1 MPNTQLIQWSLWGF
15 SLLAGVG
22 AILALFKLRYAERFL
37 PQWNKLNELDATLP
51 IRREEL
57 RQATEG
63 LDRCRAEIGQLEA
76 TVGHLRILKE
86 WQNANPEAP
95 ARIQQMMTDLERSK
109 SELAAV
115 QQKLAQDEQ
124 RLNEVAQETKLFNQE
139 KAQLTQETG
148 ALRDQLA
155 GLHKQK
161 AELEKAMRDL
171 DDQRRQSEIKLSTLK
186 EQVTT
191 NEAEL
196 ARLRN
201 QLDQAVREKRDA
213 IGERDQVVAG
223 RDAAKSEFALLTK
236 RIEAA
241 QQELKELRGSA
252 ETKSK
257 EKRQLEDEVA
267 TLTRKRDSIAGDSL
281 KAEDELRKLNSQL
294 DQLRRERQT
303 VLAERD
309 KAFSDRDSAKAELT
323 GLQKSLETYKAL
335 VENLNTQLKQASV
348 GHTDLAKA
356 LEDLAQP
363 ALKFAFN
370 RGAQVDEST
379 ALRRLDE
386 HLQAKG
392 LHFPKRVQLAFHTS
406 LKAAHINPLVV
417 LAGVSGTG
425 KSALPMAYAEATG
438 MNFVSLAVQP
448 GWSGPQDLL
457 GFYNYLERKYKATE
471 LARALAQMS
480 RFSANDL
487 PGLQIQS
494 RKDQMLL
501 LLLDEM
507 NLARIEYYF
516 SDFLSRLEQRRGRN
530 IQDEQRR
537 REVSLLVDAG
547 SLPVSEMPRFIFPD
561 FNVLFVGTMN
571 EDESTQSLSDKVID
585 RANVLRFGA
594 PKELRANLAPTVAP
608 AADFLPRATWEK
620 WVKSFDG
627 NGFDN
632 ERAILTNL
640 NQMLETVN
648 RPFGHR
654 VYRAVL
660 DYLANY
666 PGASVDSAL
675 CRNALADQIEQKIVP
690 KLRGLDTQDDTTSR
704 CLDQLSKT
712 ISGLQDAEL
721 TDAFNRARAQ
731 HVFEWFGVKRS

>member
-1 MPNTQLIQWSLWGF
+1 MPNTQLLQWSLWGF

-22 AILALFKLRYAERFL
+22 AIFALFKLRYAERFL
-37 PQWNKLNELDATLP
+37 PQWSELKELEAILP
-51 IRREEL
+51 LRRDEL
-57 RQATEG
+57 RQAT
-63 LDRCRAEIGQLEA
+63 DAIDKCRAEVGQLEA

-86 WQNANPEAP
+86 WQDANPEAP
-95 ARIQQMMTDLERSK
+95 ARIQQMMINLERCK
-109 SELAAV
+109 SDLAAV

-124 RLNEVAQETKLFNQE
+124 RLNEVTQETNRVNLE

-148 ALRDQLA
+148 TLRDQLA
-155 GLHKQK
+155 GLQKQK
-161 AELEKAMRDL
+161 TDLEAKLGELKSQCGQTSIELGHAQKRLQELQTELTTLEQRVERFEK
-171 DDQRRQSEIKLSTLK
+171 EKLQAIRERK
-186 EQVTT
+186 
-191 NEAEL
+191 EAEA
-196 ARLRN
+196 AR
-201 QLDQAVREKRDA
+201 D
-213 IGERDQVVAG
+213 G
-223 RDAAKSEFALLTK
+223 
-236 RIEAA
+236 
-241 QQELKELRGSA
+241 
-252 ETKSK
+252 
-257 EKRQLEDEVA
+257 
-267 TLTRKRDSIAGDSL
+267 
-281 KAEDELRKLNSQL
+281 
-294 DQLRRERQT
+294 
-303 VLAERD
+303 
-309 KAFSDRDSAKAELT
+309 AKAELA

-370 RGAQVDEST
+370 HGAQLDETT

-386 HLQAKG
+386 HLRAKG
-392 LHFPKRVQLAFHTS
+392 LHFPERVQLAFHSS

-425 KSALPMAYAEATG
+425 KSALPMANAEATG

-480 RFSANDL
+480 RFSAEDL
-487 PGLQIQS
+487 PGLKIES

-530 IQDEQRR
+530 VGDPQRR
-537 REVSLLVDAG
+537 REVSLQVDAG
-547 SLPVSEMPRFIFPD
+547 SLPATELPRFIFPD

-594 PKELRANLAPTVAP
+594 PKELRATPTPTVAP
-608 AADFLPRATWEK
+608 TTSFLPRATWEQ
-620 WVKSFDG
+620 WVKAFDG

-632 ERAILTNL
+632 ERTIITQL
-640 NQMLETVN
+640 NQTLETVN
-648 RPFGHR
+648 RPFGYR
-654 VYRAVL
+654 VFRAVL

-666 PGASVDSAL
+666 PGSLTDERRR
-675 CRNALADQIEQKIVP
+675 RNALADQMEQKIIP
-690 KLRGLDTQDDTTSR
+690 KLRGLDTQDDTTAR
-704 CLDQLSKT
+704 CLDQLGQT
-712 ISGLQDAEL
+712 IGSLQDAEL
-721 TDAFNRARAQ
+721 VEAFTRARQQ
-731 HVFEWFGVKRS
+731 HLFEWFGVKRS

>member
-1 MPNTQLIQWSLWGF
+1 MPSTQLLQWSLWGL

-37 PQWNKLNELDATLP
+37 PQWNGLKEMEAILP
-51 IRREEL
+51 VRREEL

-63 LDRCRAEIGQLEA
+63 IDKCRAEIGQLEA

-86 WQNANPEAP
+86 WQNANPEAQ
-95 ARIQQMMTDLERSK
+95 ARIQQMMTDLERCK

-115 QQKLAQDEQ
+115 QLKLAQDQ
-124 RLNEVAQETKLFNQE
+124 QLLNDVTQETNRLSLE
-139 KAQLTQETG
+139 KTHLTQETG
-148 ALRDQLA
+148 TLRDQLA
-155 GLHKQK
+155 GFHKQK
-161 AELEKAMRDL
+161 AELEKGLRDL
-171 DDQRRQSEIKLSTLK
+171 DDQYRQFGIKLSALT
-186 EQVTT
+186 EQVTAADT
-191 NEAEL
+191 EL
-196 ARLRN
+196 ARLRSE
-201 QLDQAVREKRDA
+201 LDQVVREKRGITA
-213 IGERDQVVAG
+213 ERDQIIAA
-223 RDAAKSEFALLTK
+223 RDAANAELDSTTK
-236 RIEAA
+236 RLELATN
-241 QQELKELRGSA
+241 ELKQLQERNEKLGN
-252 ETKSK
+252 
-257 EKRQLEDEVA
+257 EKRRLEDDAAALAKQRDTFANDCLKAQEELCRLSTQLEQM
-267 TLTRKRDSIAGDSL
+267 T
-281 KAEDELRKLNSQL
+281 
-294 DQLRRERQT
+294 RERRT
-303 VLAERD
+303 AYTERD
-309 KAFSDRDSAKAELT
+309 QAIADRDIAREELKTLQTLIETTKAHLD
-323 GLQKSLETYKAL
+323 
-335 VENLNTQLKQASV
+335 NLNAQLQTA
-348 GHTDLAKA
+348 GIGPTDISKA

-370 RGAQVDEST
+370 HGAQVDEST
-379 ALRRLDE
+379 ALRCLAE
-386 HLQAKG
+386 HLRAKG
-392 LHFPKRVQLAFHTS
+392 LHFPERVQLAFHTS

-438 MNFVSLAVQP
+438 MNFISLAVQP

-480 RFSANDL
+480 RFSAKDL

-516 SDFLSRLEQRRGRN
+516 SDFLSRLEQRRGLK
-530 IQDEQRR
+530 IEDDQRR
-537 REVSLLVDAG
+537 RQVSLLVDAG
-547 SLPVSEMPRFIFPD
+547 SLPAKEMPRFIFPD

-594 PKELRANLAPTVAP
+594 PKDLRAAPAATVAP
-608 AADFLPRATWEK
+608 TANFLPRATWEQ
-620 WVKSFDG
+620 WVKPFDG

-632 ERAILTNL
+632 ERTILTQL
-640 NQMLETVN
+640 NQMLESVN

-654 VYRAVL
+654 VYRAIL

-666 PGASVDSAL
+666 PGASTEAAR
-675 CRNALADQIEQKIVP
+675 RNALADQIEQKIIP

-704 CLDQLSKT
+704 CLDQLGAT
-712 ISGLQDAEL
+712 ISGLQDPEL
-721 TDAFNRARAQ
+721 ANAFTRARQQ
-731 HVFEWFGVKRS
+731 HLFEWFGVKRS

>member
-1 MPNTQLIQWSLWGF
+1 
-15 SLLAGVG
+15 LAGIG
-22 AILALFKLRYAERFL
+22 AILALFKLRFAERFL
-37 PQWNKLNELDATLP
+37 PHWNELNELEATLP
-51 IRREEL
+51 VRREEL

-63 LDRCRAEIGQLEA
+63 IDKCRAEIGQLEA
-76 TVGHLRILKE
+76 EVGALRILKAWNE
-86 WQNANPEAP
+86 ANPAAAEEIA
-95 ARIQQMMTDLERSK
+95 AKRRALEDLK
-109 SELAAV
+109 VELAAI
-115 QQKLAQDEQ
+115 QQKLAQDEKHLNDVTQ
-124 RLNEVAQETKLFNQE
+124 ETNRLTQEKSQLAQETG
-139 KAQLTQETG
+139 T
-148 ALRDQLA
+148 LRDQLA
-155 GLHKQK
+155 GFHKQK
-161 AELEKAMRDL
+161 AELETALRDL
-171 DDQRRQSEIKLSTLK
+171 DDQRRQLETKVAGLKNEVHSTESRLTALQQQVK
-186 EQVTT
+186 QAEQEKASAV
-191 NEAEL
+191 
-196 ARLRN
+196 RDR
-201 QLDQAVREKRDA
+201 DQARADCNA
-213 IGERDQVVAG
+213 
-223 RDAAKSEFALLTK
+223 
-236 RIEAA
+236 
-241 QQELKELRGSA
+241 
-252 ETKSK
+252 
-257 EKRQLEDEVA
+257 
-267 TLTRKRDSIAGDSL
+267 
-281 KAEDELRKLNSQL
+281 
-294 DQLRRERQT
+294 
-303 VLAERD
+303 
-309 KAFSDRDSAKAELT
+309 AKAELT
-323 GLQKSLETYKAL
+323 GLQKSLDTYKAL

-370 RGAQVDEST
+370 RGAQLDEGT
-379 ALRRLDE
+379 ALRRLSE
-386 HLQAKG
+386 HLRAKG
-392 LHFPKRVQLAFHTS
+392 LHFPERVQLAFHTS

-438 MNFVSLAVQP
+438 MNFSSLAVQP

-480 RFSANDL
+480 RFSAKDL

-494 RKDQMLL
+494 RKEQMLL

-530 IQDEQRR
+530 IEDEQRR

-547 SLPVSEMPRFIFPD
+547 SLPTTEVPRFIFPD

-594 PKELRANLAPTVAP
+594 PKELRASPAPTVAP
-608 AADFLPRATWEK
+608 TADFLPRATWEQ
-620 WVKSFDG
+620 WVKPFDG

-632 ERAILTNL
+632 ERTILTQL
-640 NQMLETVN
+640 NQTLETVN

-654 VYRAVL
+654 VYRAIL

-666 PGASVDSAL
+666 PGALTEPAR
-675 CRNALADQIEQKIVP
+675 CRNALADQIEQKIIP

-704 CLDQLSKT
+704 CLDQLAQT

-721 TDAFNRARAQ
+721 ADAFNRARQQ
-731 HVFEWFGVKRS
+731 HLFEWFGVKRS

>member
-63 LDRCRAEIGQLEA
+63 IDRCRAEIGQLEA
-76 TVGHLRILKE
+76 MVGHLRILKE

-124 RLNEVAQETKLFNQE
+124 RLNEIAQETKLFNQE

-161 AELEKAMRDL
+161 AELEKALRDL

-186 EQVTT
+186 EQVAT

-196 ARLRN
+196 ARLQT
-201 QLDQAVREKRDA
+201 QLDQVVREKRDA
-213 IGERDQVVAG
+213 VAERDQVVAG
-223 RDAAKSEFALLTK
+223 RDAAKSELALLTK
-236 RIEAA
+236 RIEVA
-241 QQELKELRGSA
+241 QQELKQLRDSA
-252 ETKSK
+252 EAKSK

-267 TLTRKRDSIAGDSL
+267 TLTRKRDSTASDSL
-281 KAEDELRKLNSQL
+281 KAEEELAKLNNQL
-294 DQLRRERQT
+294 EQLTRERKT
-303 VLAERD
+303 AIADRD
-309 KAFSDRDSAKAELT
+309 KAFSDRDAARTELE
-323 GLQKSLETYKAL
+323 GLKNSIEFYKAL
-335 VENLNTQLKQASV
+335 LENHNKKLEQADV

-356 LEDLAQP
+356 LEDLSQP
-363 ALKFAFN
+363 ALKFAFKQ
-370 RGAQVDEST
+370 GAQLNEST
-379 ALRRLDE
+379 ALSRLDE
-386 HLQAKG
+386 HLRAKG

-438 MNFVSLAVQP
+438 MNFLSLAVQP

-547 SLPVSEMPRFIFPD
+547 SLPATELPRFIFPD

-608 AADFLPRATWEK
+608 AADFLPRATWEQ

-632 ERAILTNL
+632 ERAILTHL

-666 PGASVDSAL
+666 PGASIDPAL

-704 CLDQLSKT
+704 CLDQLSQT

>member
-1 MPNTQLIQWSLWGF
+1 MPSTQLLQWSLWGL

-37 PQWNKLNELDATLP
+37 PQWNGLKELEAILP
-51 IRREEL
+51 VRHEEL

-63 LDRCRAEIGQLEA
+63 IDKCRAEIGQLEA

-95 ARIQQMMTDLERSK
+95 ARIQQMMTDLERCK

-115 QQKLAQDEQ
+115 QLKLAQDQ
-124 RLNEVAQETKLFNQE
+124 QLLNDVTQETNRLSLE
-139 KAQLTQETG
+139 KTQLTQETG
-148 ALRDQLA
+148 TLRDQLS
-155 GLHKQK
+155 GFHKQR
-161 AELEKAMRDL
+161 AELEKDLRDL
-171 DDQRRQSEIKLSTLK
+171 DDQHRQFGIKLSALK

-191 NEAEL
+191 ADSEL
-196 ARLRN
+196 ARLRSE
-201 QLDQAVREKRDA
+201 LDQVVREKRE
-213 IGERDQVVAG
+213 ITGERDQIIAA
-223 RDAAKSEFALLTK
+223 RDAANAELDSTK
-236 RIEAA
+236 NRL
-241 QQELKELRGSA
+241 ELATNELRQLQVRN
-252 ETKSK
+252 ETLGK
-257 EKRQLEDEVA
+257 EKRVLEDDA
-267 TLTRKRDSIAGDSL
+267 AALTKQRDTLASDCI
-281 KAEDELRKLNSQL
+281 KAEEGLRKLSTQL
-294 DQLRRERQT
+294 EEMTRERRAAYT
-303 VLAERD
+303 ERD
-309 KAFSDRDSAKAELT
+309 QAFADRDIAREELKT
-323 GLQKSLETYKAL
+323 LQKLIETTKAHL
-335 VENLNTQLKQASV
+335 DNLNAQLQTA
-348 GHTDLAKA
+348 GIGQTDISKA

-363 ALKFAFN
+363 ALKFVFN
-370 RGAQVDEST
+370 HAAQVDEST
-379 ALRRLDE
+379 ALRRLAE
-386 HLQAKG
+386 HLRAKG
-392 LHFPKRVQLAFHTS
+392 LHFPERVQLAFHTS

-480 RFSANDL
+480 RFSAKDL

-494 RKDQMLL
+494 RKEQMLL

-516 SDFLSRLEQRRGRN
+516 SDFLSRLEQRRGRKLE
-530 IQDEQRR
+530 DDQRR
-537 REVSLLVDAG
+537 REVSLMVDAG
-547 SLPVSEMPRFIFPD
+547 SLPAKEMPRFIFPD

-594 PKELRANLAPTVAP
+594 PKDLRAAPAPIVAPT
-608 AADFLPRATWEK
+608 ADFLPRVTWEQ
-620 WVKSFDG
+620 WVKPFDG
-627 NGFDN
+627 NGFDK
-632 ERAILTNL
+632 ERSILTQL
-640 NQMLETVN
+640 NQMLESVN

-654 VYRAVL
+654 VYRAIL

-666 PGASVDSAL
+666 PGVATESAR
-675 CRNALADQIEQKIVP
+675 RNALADQIEQKIIP

-704 CLDQLSKT
+704 CLDQLGAT
-712 ISGLQDAEL
+712 ISGLQDPEL
-721 TDAFNRARAQ
+721 ADAFTRARQQ
-731 HVFEWFGVKRS
+731 HLFEWFGVKRS

>member
-1 MPNTQLIQWSLWGF
+1 MPNAQLLQWSLWGL

-37 PQWNKLNELDATLP
+37 PQWNELKELDATLP
-51 IRREEL
+51 VRREEL

-63 LDRCRAEIGQLEA
+63 IDKCRAEIGQLEA

-86 WQNANPEAP
+86 WQDANPEAP
-95 ARIQQMMTDLERSK
+95 ARIQQMMTDLERCK

-124 RLNEVAQETKLFNQE
+124 RLNEVTQETNRLNQE
-139 KAQLTQETG
+139 KALLAQEIGT
-148 ALRDQLA
+148 LRDQLA

-161 AELEKAMRDL
+161 TELEKALRDL
-171 DDQRRQSEIKLSTLK
+171 DDQRRQLETKVAGLKNEIQSTENRLTTLQQ
-186 EQVTT
+186 QVKQADQ
-191 NEAEL
+191 EKAV
-196 ARLRN
+196 AVRDR
-201 QLDQAVREKRDA
+201 DQARADCNA
-213 IGERDQVVAG
+213 
-223 RDAAKSEFALLTK
+223 
-236 RIEAA
+236 
-241 QQELKELRGSA
+241 
-252 ETKSK
+252 
-257 EKRQLEDEVA
+257 
-267 TLTRKRDSIAGDSL
+267 
-281 KAEDELRKLNSQL
+281 
-294 DQLRRERQT
+294 
-303 VLAERD
+303 
-309 KAFSDRDSAKAELT
+309 AKAELT
-323 GLQKSLETYKAL
+323 GLQKSLDTYKAL

-370 RGAQVDEST
+370 HGAQVDENT
-379 ALRRLDE
+379 VLRRLAE
-386 HLQAKG
+386 HLRAKG
-392 LHFPKRVQLAFHTS
+392 LHFPERVQLAFHTS

-438 MNFVSLAVQP
+438 MNFISLAVQP

-480 RFSANDL
+480 RFSAKDL

-494 RKDQMLL
+494 RKEQMLL

-516 SDFLSRLEQRRGRN
+516 SDFLSRLEQRRGRK
-530 IQDEQRR
+530 IEDEQRR

-547 SLPVSEMPRFIFPD
+547 SLPTTEAPRFIFPD

-594 PKELRANLAPTVAP
+594 PKELRAASAPTVAP
-608 AADFLPRATWEK
+608 TADFLPRATWEQ

-627 NGFDN
+627 NGFEK
-632 ERAILTNL
+632 ERPILTQL
-640 NQMLETVN
+640 NQMLESVN

-654 VYRAVL
+654 VYRAIL

-666 PGASVDSAL
+666 PGAANDAAR
-675 CRNALADQIEQKIVP
+675 CRNALADQIEQKIIP
-690 KLRGLDTQDDTTSR
+690 KLRGLDTQDDTTSH
-704 CLDQLSKT
+704 CLDQLGAM
-712 ISGLQDAEL
+712 ISGLQDPEL
-721 TDAFNRARAQ
+721 ADAFARARQQ
-731 HVFEWFGVKRS
+731 HLFEWFGVKRS